1 MCFAHGDH
9 QPSPPHSDGS
19 SAAPAAPTRRDLSR
33 SKLFYKSA
41 IIASDETMI
50 ADIAPGKVRSYIG
63 IYTYKGI
70 SAVKP
75 RKEAGAFRRARAHW
89 GCEKYRQQL
98 LERKDCLSAKTMI
111 DDEFISN
118 VPIGQSL
125 PPKGKPWTYYVF
137 ALLVTRHAG
146 IRGVREI
153 NTKYLQAIS
162 GATQEEVDDR
172 LLAWLATP
180 GVECSG
186 LRGLRN
192 DENLSGEYQAF
203 TDFSIG
209 SVTNP
214 RNCVRPIVSF
224 RFRIL

>member
-19 SAAPAAPTRRDLSR
+19 SAAQAAPARRGVSR

-75 RKEAGAFRRARAHW
+75 RKEAGAFRRAKAHW
-89 GCEKYRQQL
+89 GSEKYRQQL
-98 LERKDCLSAKTMI
+98 VERKDCLSAKTI
-111 DDEFISN
+111 LDGEFISN

-125 PPKGKPWTYYVF
+125 PPKGKPWTYFVF

-146 IRGVREI
+146 KRGVREI

-162 GATQEEVDDR
+162 GATQEEVDDQ
-172 LLAWLATP
+172 LLDLLTTP

-186 LRGLRN
+186 LRGLSN
-192 DENLSGEYQAF
+192 DQNLSGEYQAF

-209 SVTNP
+209 YVTNP
-214 RNCVRPIVSF
+214 RNCARP
-224 RFRIL
+224 